1 MTIDWGAVRTATD
14 KAQAAAEADSQRK
27 RDAAQ
32 KYLAE
37 TDWMVVRETETGK
50 PIPED
55 MRAARSEARKAAGAN

>member
-1 MTIDWGAVRTATD
+1 MTIDWSAVRTATD
-14 KAQAAAEADSQRK
+14 KAQAAAEADAQRA
-27 RDAAQ
+27 REAAQ

-55 MRAARSEARKAAGAN
+55 VRAARSEARKAAGG